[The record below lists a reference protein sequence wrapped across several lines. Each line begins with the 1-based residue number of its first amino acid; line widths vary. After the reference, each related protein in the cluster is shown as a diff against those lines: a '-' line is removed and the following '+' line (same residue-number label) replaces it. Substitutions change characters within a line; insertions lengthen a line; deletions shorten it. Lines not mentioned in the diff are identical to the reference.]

1 MSPES
6 VDPTSSLPKRKPER
20 HSGYAKPVLGIVGG
34 IGSGK
39 SFVAQAFGE
48 LGCGII
54 DSDKV
59 AHEALELPEVRK
71 ILLDWWG
78 PELLTPE
85 GAMSRKAIAGRVF
98 GHPAEVAK
106 LNALVHPKVEEMR
119 QRQMK
124 LWADQKEIRAV
135 IWDTPL
141 LFEVGLDR
149 LCDHVIFVKVP
160 LDIRLRRVQESRGWS
175 AEELNKRE
183 KSQFSL
189 DKKELLADY
198 IVDNSGEVSNTL
210 RQVHEIFSQIL
221 ALRSF

>member
-1 MSPES
+1 MPSDS
-6 VDPTSSLPKRKPER
+6 LQPTSSFPER
-20 HSGYAKPVLGIVGG
+20 KRERRSGYNKPVLGIVGG

-39 SFVAQAFGE
+39 SFVAQAFGK

-59 AHEALELPEVRK
+59 AHEALELPEVK
-71 ILLDWWG
+71 QVLLDWWG
-78 PELLTPE
+78 SEILTPE
-85 GAMSRKAIAGRVF
+85 GNISRKAIAGRVF

-106 LNALVHPKVEEMR
+106 LNGLIHPKVEEMR

-124 LWADQKEIRAV
+124 LWAGQKEIRAV

-149 LCDHVIFVKVP
+149 LCDYVIFVKVP
-160 LDIRLRRVQESRGWS
+160 LDIRLRRVQESRGWN

-210 RQVHEIFSQIL
+210 RQVHKIFSQIL
-221 ALRSF
+221 AV